1 VDFPGGVWGF
11 ISAAGWGSRLAEK
24 PQLAPVSQ
32 APPLA
37 TAGLNVNAKAKSCES
52 LLLLNYYYY
61 AVLTIPF
68 ESH

>member
-1 VDFPGGVWGF
+1 MTELEEERFTGGFPGGVWGF

-52 LLLLNYYYY
+52 LLLLNYC
-61 AVLTIPF
+61 
-68 ESH
+68 